1 MGKNVSALMAGL
13 VFGFGLVIAEM
24 VNPAK
29 VLAFLDVSGHWDPSL
44 AFVMGAA
51 LIVTAVGYRLV
62 WKMRQPVF
70 GKHFVVPQTREIDR
84 RLALGAV
91 LFGIGWGLVG
101 LCPGPAIAAL
111 SFGGA
116 PAWIF
121 LGAMSAGVAMFDLS
135 PLAPRRAQAST
146 TR

>member
-1 MGKNVSALMAGL
+1 MGKNVSGLLAGL
-13 VFGFGLVIAEM
+13 VFGLGLAIAEM

-51 LIVTAVGYRLV
+51 LIVTAAGYRLV
-62 WKMRQPVF
+62 WKLRQPAF
-70 GKHFVVPQTREIDR
+70 GSAFILPQAREIDR

-116 PAWIF
+116 PAWVF

-135 PLAPRRAQAST
+135 PLAPRQGQSSPAV
-146 TR
+146 

>member
-1 MGKNVSALMAGL
+1 MGKNVSALLAGL
-13 VFGFGLVIAEM
+13 VFGLGLVIAEM

-44 AFVMGAA
+44 ACVMGAA
-51 LIVTAVGYRLV
+51 LIVTAVGYRLAGN
-62 WKMRQPVF
+62 MRQPVF
-70 GKHFVVPQTREIDR
+70 GTAFVVPETREIDR
-84 RLALGAV
+84 RLASGAV

-111 SFGGA
+111 SFGGV
-116 PAWIF
+116 PAWVF

-135 PLAPRRAQAST
+135 PLAATQKRPAAA
-146 TR
+146 

>member
-1 MGKNVSALMAGL
+1 MGKNVSGLLAGL
-13 VFGFGLVIAEM
+13 VFGLGLVIAEM

-51 LIVTAVGYRLV
+51 LIVTAAGYRLV
-62 WKMRQPVF
+62 WKLRQPAF
-70 GKHFVVPQTREIDR
+70 GSAFILPQAREIDR

-116 PAWIF
+116 PAWVF

-135 PLAPRRAQAST
+135 PLAPRQGQSSPAV
-146 TR
+146 

>member
-1 MGKNVSALMAGL
+1 MGKNVSALVAGL
-13 VFGFGLVIAEM
+13 IFGLGLVIAEM

-44 AFVMGAA
+44 ALVMGAA
-51 LIVTAVGYRLV
+51 LIVTAVGYRIV
-62 WKMRQPVF
+62 WNMRQPVF
-70 GKHFVVPQTREIDR
+70 GTAFIVPETREIDR
-84 RLALGAV
+84 RLAFGAV
-91 LFGIGWGLVG
+91 LFGIGWGLAG

-116 PAWIF
+116 PAWVF

-135 PLAPRRAQAST
+135 PLAAPRKLPAAV
-146 TR
+146 